1 MENIILLFIY
11 LLLIAVNHFRYKFL
25 LSGNAGEM
33 ILYFA
38 NVFFNPPCLI
48 IYYRHNHLY
57 NDKKKKQ
64 PQLYSRHLLVNGII
78 SYL

>member
-1 MENIILLFIY
+1 MQNIILLFIY

-38 NVFFNPPCLI
+38 NVVFLT
-48 IYYRHNHLY
+48 HLPY
-57 NDKKKKQ
+57 
-64 PQLYSRHLLVNGII
+64 HLLSPQSSV
-78 SYL
+78 

>member
-1 MENIILLFIY
+1 MQNIILLFIY

-38 NVFFNPPCLI
+38 NVFFNPLA
-48 IYYRHNHLY
+48 LSLLS
-57 NDKKKKQ
+57 
-64 PQLYSRHLLVNGII
+64 PQSSV
-78 SYL
+78 